1 MKLKLKLKMKTR
13 RMAMKINNETILT
26 IIMIVAGVEAAVFAF
41 LGLRNSTSKLDK
53 EDRTVAIP
61 KKVIIRSTVFMVLS
75 IFFLTV
81 MRTCGEIGK
90 PEAQDLDLIVVF
102 LHTLVETVKYFGFII
117 LLPFVL
123 NYVRT
128 TKNKKRNSSEE

>member
-1 MKLKLKLKMKTR
+1 MKLKLNMKTR

-26 IIMIVAGVEAAVFAF
+26 ILMIVAGVEAAVFAF

-90 PEAQDLDLIVVF
+90 PEVQDLDLIVVF

>member
-1 MKLKLKLKMKTR
+1 
-13 RMAMKINNETILT
+13 MKINNETILT
-26 IIMIVAGVEAAVFAF
+26 ILMIVAGVEAAVFAF

-90 PEAQDLDLIVVF
+90 PEVQDLDLIVVF

>member
-1 MKLKLKLKMKTR
+1 MKLKLNMKTR

-26 IIMIVAGVEAAVFAF
+26 ILMIVAGVEAAVFAF

-61 KKVIIRSTVFMVLS
+61 KKVIIRSTFFMVIAILL
-75 IFFLTV
+75 FAVT
-81 MRTCGEIGK
+81 RTCGEIGK
-90 PEAQDLDLIVVF
+90 PEAKDLDIAVVY

>member
-1 MKLKLKLKMKTR
+1 MN
-13 RMAMKINNETILT
+13 INNETILT
-26 IIMIVAGVEAAVFAF
+26 ILMIVAGVEAAVFAF

-90 PEAQDLDLIVVF
+90 PEVQDLDLIVVF

>member
-1 MKLKLKLKMKTR
+1 
-13 RMAMKINNETILT
+13 
-26 IIMIVAGVEAAVFAF
+26 
-41 LGLRNSTSKLDK
+41 
-53 EDRTVAIP
+53 
-61 KKVIIRSTVFMVLS
+61 
-75 IFFLTV
+75 

-90 PEAQDLDLIVVF
+90 PEVQDLDLIVVF

>member
-1 MKLKLKLKMKTR
+1 MT
-13 RMAMKINNETILT
+13 NSDTVLT
-26 IIMIVAGVEAAVFAF
+26 VITLASGLGAAVFAF
-41 LGLRNSTSKLDK
+41 SGLRNSASKLDK

-61 KKVIIRSTVFMVLS
+61 KKIIIRSTFFMVIAILL
-75 IFFLTV
+75 FAVT
-81 MRTCGEIGK
+81 RTCGEIGK
-90 PEAQDLDLIVVF
+90 PEAKDLDIAVVY

-128 TKNKKRNSSEE
+128 TKNKNRNSSEE